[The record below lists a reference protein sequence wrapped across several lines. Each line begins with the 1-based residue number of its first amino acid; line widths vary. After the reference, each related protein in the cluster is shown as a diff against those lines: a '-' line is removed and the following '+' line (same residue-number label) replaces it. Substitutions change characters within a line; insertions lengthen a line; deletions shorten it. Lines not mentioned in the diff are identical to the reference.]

1 MTESHR
7 LESLE
12 CITMTTITCTKCGTE
27 IELSEA
33 LTKDIEKTVLL
44 AEHKKHETEL
54 EKVRKEADTMAK
66 KSVESTLEIERK
78 KIAQEA
84 DALKK
89 STDAE
94 IEIEKK
100 KFEAETLAIKKKAFA
115 ENDIAIKELKAE
127 AESEKKSNKELR
139 EKLSELMTELRE
151 ERKAKENVELEMQ
164 ERMTKEEAKIRE
176 EATRDADEKYRLKLA
191 ATDKKLADT
200 QKALDE
206 AQRKAAQGSQQLQGE
221 VLELDMEQVLRDEFH
236 DDIIDPIG
244 KGVKGSDIRQ
254 TVRSPRGSEC
264 GIILWECK
272 SHKNWKEEWIQTAKE
287 NLRSAKA
294 NIPVIVSS
302 VMPKQISGE
311 IGNSN
316 GVWVCK
322 PSSIVILATLLRKG
336 LLDVG
341 LQKAL
346 AQNRGTKAD
355 ALFGFVTS
363 HEFVHQI
370 EAMVE
375 TYTEMRAQVQKERTA
390 YEKFWAQR
398 DAQAQR
404 LLMGTANIIG
414 GMAGHIGATAM
425 PKIKGLDL
433 LELEAGQEEL
443 KKNDLFH
450 DN

>member
-1 MTESHR
+1 
-7 LESLE
+7 
-12 CITMTTITCTKCGTE
+12 MTTITCTKCGTE
-27 IELSEA
+27 IELSET

-44 AEHKKHETEL
+44 AEHKKHEAEL
-54 EKVRKEADTMAK
+54 EKVRKEADARAH

-78 KIAQEA
+78 KLAHEA
-84 DALKK
+84 DATKK
-89 STDAE
+89 AAE
-94 IEIEKK
+94 AEVEIAKK
-100 KFEAETLAIKKKAFA
+100 KFEAETLTIKKKSTA
-115 ENDIAIKELKAE
+115 ENDLAVKELKAK
-127 AESEKKSNKELR
+127 ADSEKKSNKELR
-139 EKLSELMTELRE
+139 EKLSDLMTELRE
-151 ERKAKENVELEMQ
+151 ERKAKENAELEMQ
-164 ERMTKEEAKIRE
+164 EQMAKEEAKIRE
-176 EATRDADEKYRLKLA
+176 EATKNADEKYRLKLA
-191 ATDKKLADT
+191 ESDKKLSDT

-221 VLELDMEQVLRDEFH
+221 VLELDMEQVLKAEFRD
-236 DDIIDPIG
+236 DVIDPIG

-272 SHKNWKEEWIQTAKE
+272 SHKNWKEEWIQTIKE

-294 NIPVIVSS
+294 NVPIIVSN
-302 VMPKQISGE
+302 VMPKQVSGDM
-311 IGNSN
+311 GNTG

-322 PSSIVILATLLRKG
+322 PNSVVILATLLRKG

-346 AQNRGTKAD
+346 AQNRGTKSD

-363 HEFVHQI
+363 HEFVHQV

-375 TYTEMRAQVQKERTA
+375 TYTEMRAQVLKERTA

-398 DAQAQR
+398 EAQAQR

-414 GMAGHIGATAM
+414 GMTGHIGATAM

-433 LELEAGQEEL
+433 LELEAGQEEP
-443 KKNDLFH
+443 KKDSADTLLH
-450 DN
+450 DPTE

>member
-1 MTESHR
+1 
-7 LESLE
+7 
-12 CITMTTITCTKCGTE
+12 MTTITCTKCGTE

-44 AEHKKHETEL
+44 AEHKKHEAEL
-54 EKVRKEADTMAK
+54 EKVRKEADASAQ
-66 KSVESTLEIERK
+66 KSVELTLEIERK
-78 KIAQEA
+78 KLAHEV
-84 DALKK
+84 DAAKK
-89 STDAE
+89 AADAE
-94 IEIEKK
+94 IEIAKK
-100 KFEAETLAIKKKAFA
+100 KFEAETLAVKKKASA
-115 ENDIAIKELKAE
+115 ENDLAIKELKAE

-139 EKLSELMTELRE
+139 EKLGDLMTELRE

-164 ERMTKEEAKIRE
+164 ERMAKEETKIRE
-176 EATRDADEKYRLKLA
+176 EATKNADEKYRLKLA
-191 ATDKKLADT
+191 ATDKKLSDT

-221 VLELDMEQVLRDEFH
+221 VLELNIEQILKDAFRD
-236 DDIIDPIG
+236 DGIDPIG
-244 KGVKGSDIRQ
+244 KGVKGTDIRQ

-272 SHKNWKEEWIQTAKE
+272 NHKNWKEEWIQTIKE

-294 NIPVIVSS
+294 NVPIIVSN
-302 VMPKQISGE
+302 VLPKEISGDD
-311 IGNSN
+311 IVNVNS
-316 GVWVCK
+316 VWVCR
-322 PSSIVILATLLRKG
+322 PNSVVILATLLRKG

-363 HEFVHQI
+363 HEFVHQV

-375 TYTEMRAQVQKERTA
+375 TYTEMRAQVLKERTA

-398 DAQAQR
+398 DTQAQR

-414 GMAGHIGATAM
+414 GMTGHIGATAM

-433 LELEAGQEEL
+433 LEAGQEES
-443 KKNDLFH
+443 KRDSVNIMSNDPTG
-450 DN
+450 